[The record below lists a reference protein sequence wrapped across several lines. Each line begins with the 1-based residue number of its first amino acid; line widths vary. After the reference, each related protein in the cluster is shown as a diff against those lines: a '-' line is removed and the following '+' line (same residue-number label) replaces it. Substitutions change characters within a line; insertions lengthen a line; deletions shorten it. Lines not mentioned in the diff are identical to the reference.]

1 MTLEYTQFVRKPFM
15 VEAIE
20 VTPEN
25 IRELAKIVGQIK
37 FDENT
42 GAPYILVDRKKVP
55 NVYRVTPGYWV
66 TRVDNKIRAYSH
78 NSFDAQFTA
87 SSEQIEEWVN
97 FMNGSNQSVDEE
109 SDEEVENESDK
120 DAAKEQVG

>member
-1 MTLEYTQFVRKPFM
+1 MTLQYAPYVRKPFM

-20 VTPEN
+20 VTLDN
-25 IRELAKIVGQIK
+25 IREIAKLVGTIK

-55 NVYRVTPGYWV
+55 NVYRVTAGYWV

-78 NSFDAQFTA
+78 NSFFAQFKEST
-87 SSEQIEEWVN
+87 SQIEDWVE
-97 FMNGSNQSVDEE
+97 FMNGAGASASEEDE
-109 SDEEVENESDK
+109 DEDEDK
-120 DAAKEQVG
+120 ERTG